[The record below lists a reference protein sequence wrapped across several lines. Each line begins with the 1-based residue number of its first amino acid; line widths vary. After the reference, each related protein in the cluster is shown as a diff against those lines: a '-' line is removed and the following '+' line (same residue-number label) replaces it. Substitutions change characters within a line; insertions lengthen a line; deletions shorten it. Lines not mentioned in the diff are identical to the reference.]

1 MIKHIV
7 MWSMKDQAEGGTA
20 EDNARKMKTM
30 LERLAGKIPGLVHIE
45 VALDVFQ
52 TSMPCQVVLYSEL
65 DSRNALQEYQQHP
78 EHLRCVEFVKKVV
91 AERNVLDYEI

>member
-30 LERLAGKIPGLVHIE
+30 LEGLAGKIPGLLHIE

>member
-20 EDNARKMKTM
+20 EENARKMKTM
-30 LERLAGKIPGLVHIE
+30 LEGLAGKIPGLLHIE
-45 VALDVFQ
+45 VALEVFQ
-52 TSMPCQVVLYSEL
+52 ASMPCQVVLYSEL
-65 DSRNALQEYQQHP
+65 DSRKALQEYQQHP
-78 EHLRCVEFVKKVV
+78 EHQRCVEFVKEVA